1 MERWIIR
8 RTANKEGTSDTDNS
22 VSETTDEIPSE
33 LPSTSSTSN
42 IDKRQDKRKGKT
54 SQYDQSSKPKLRK
67 YQAEF
72 IKFGFT
78 SFTIDKMQYPQCVMC
93 SEVLANESL
102 KPVKMKRH
110 LQSKHPSHA
119 DKPIEFFRRKEG
131 ELQGQKQVL
140 AQKTTTSAKAQMA
153 SFEVAY
159 LIAQSKQPHTIE
171 ETLMKPGAVTMSRIM
186 HGNKMARELETVPL
200 SNDTITRRINDI
212 SNDIKCQLIER
223 VKGKKYALQLD
234 ESTDISNS
242 AQLLAFIRY
251 SFGGKLQEDML
262 FCTVLEGTCTGS
274 DIFTKLDTKIQKEG
288 LSWDQCV
295 GVCTDGAGAMLGKR
309 KGLKAKVLQVAPHI
323 NFTHCIIHREA
334 LASKALNPELS
345 SVLQT
350 AIKIVNYIKTR
361 PINARLF
368 STLCNEMGSEHEAL
382 LFHTEVRW
390 LSRGKVLSR
399 LYELRDEVRLFLI
412 KSESQLADYLTDPDW
427 LASLAYL
434 SCIFERLNLL
444 NLSLQGPNTNILIL
458 SDKIDAF
465 TRKLERWAVRVDGG
479 SVEMFPEV
487 EEFMAENELS
497 VDNVKVMITTHL
509 QGLVDHFKKYFPKE
523 TTPQQYDWI
532 RQPFT
537 ATGDHLSSDM
547 EDELLEL
554 SSDRT
559 LQASF
564 GSTTLDEFWISIARE
579 YPRLSM
585 AAMDVLLPFGST
597 YLCEK
602 TFLALTYIKNKY
614 RSRLWVEDDLRVAI
628 SGIKPRMELLC
639 SKKQAHVSH

>member
-8 RTANKEGTSDTDNS
+8 RTANREKTSDIDNS

-33 LPSTSSTSN
+33 KPSTSSTSN
-42 IDKRQDKRKGKT
+42 INKGQDKRKGKT
-54 SQYDQSSKPKLRK
+54 PQYDQSSKHRK
-67 YQAEF
+67 YQEEF
-72 IKFGFT
+72 IKYGFT
-78 SFTIDKMQYPQCVMC
+78 SFTINEKQHPQCVLC
-93 SEVLANESL
+93 SEVLAHESL

-110 LQSKHPSHA
+110 LQTKHPSHA

-131 ELQGQKQVL
+131 ELQDQKQVL
-140 AQKTTTSAKAQMA
+140 TRQTTISTKAQMA
-153 SFEVAY
+153 SYEVAY
-159 LIAQSKQPHTIE
+159 LIAQSKQPHTIG

-186 HGNKMARELETVPL
+186 HGDKMARELETVPL

-212 SNDIKCQLIER
+212 ANDIKCQLIDR
-223 VKGKKYALQLD
+223 VKGSKYALQLD

-242 AQLLAFIRY
+242 AQLLVFIRY
-251 SFGGKLQEDML
+251 SFAGKLQEDML
-262 FCTVLEGTCTGS
+262 FCTVLDGTCTGS
-274 DIFTKLDTKIQKEG
+274 DIFTKLDTKIREEG

-309 KGLKAKVLQVAPHI
+309 KGLKARVLQVAPHI

-390 LSRGKVLSR
+390 LSRGKVLNR

-412 KSESQLADYLTDPDW
+412 ESESQLADHLTDPDW
-427 LASLAYL
+427 LANLAYL

-444 NLSLQGPNTNILIL
+444 NLSLQGPNTNILVL

-479 SVEMFPEV
+479 SVEMFPEL
-487 EEFMAENELS
+487 EEFMEENELS

-509 QGLVDHFKKYFPKE
+509 RGLVAHFKKYFPKE
-523 TTPQQYDWI
+523 TAPQRYDWI

-559 LQASF
+559 LQTSF
-564 GSTTLDEFWISIARE
+564 GSTTLDEFWISVANE
-579 YPRLSM
+579 YPVLSK
-585 AAMDVLLPFGST
+585 AAMDVLIPFGST

-602 TFLALTYIKNKY
+602 TFSALTYIKNKY

-639 SKKQAHVSH
+639 SKKQAQVSH